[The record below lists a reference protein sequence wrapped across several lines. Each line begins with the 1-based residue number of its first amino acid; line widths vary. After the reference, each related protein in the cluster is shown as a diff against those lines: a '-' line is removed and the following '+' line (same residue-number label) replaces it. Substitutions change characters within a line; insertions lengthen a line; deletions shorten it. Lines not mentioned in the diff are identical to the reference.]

1 MDGKIEKIKV
11 NIQSSIYIRTKYNI
25 YFDPYKIKEELN
37 NADVIFITHRHP
49 DHFSV
54 SDIKKVCNK
63 KTIFIAPRSMASIIN
78 GTCIDIN
85 KVRLCNPHMAF
96 NVLDMTVYTTP
107 AYNLNNNYHPQKE
120 NWVGYIIETN
130 ENRIYVAGV
139 TDALVENEKIKC
151 DIAFIPIGGKY
162 TMDEEDAANFVN
174 KIHPRIVI
182 PIHFKN
188 QIPKSKSLEKFCGFL
203 KDKIE
208 VKNILG
214 EQI

>member
-1 MDGKIEKIKV
+1 
-11 NIQSSIYIRTKYNI
+11 
-25 YFDPYKIKEELN
+25 
-37 NADVIFITHRHP
+37 
-49 DHFSV
+49 
-54 SDIKKVCNK
+54 
-63 KTIFIAPRSMASIIN
+63 MASIIN

-130 ENRIYVAGV
+130 ENRIYVAGD

-188 QIPKSKSLEKFCGFL
+188 QSPKSKSLEKFCGFL